1 MKLTF
6 TFIMLSLT
14 ALLAGC
20 VTPHPQNAIEFR
32 AAVPG
37 AFLAKVEKYEVSQP
51 FNKVAAH
58 SLIERKKTGASAQI
72 SLILAITV
80 F

>member
-6 TFIMLSLT
+6 RLIMLSLT

-20 VTPHPQNAIEFR
+20 VTSHPQNAIEFR

-37 AFLAKVEKYEVSQP
+37 AFLAKVDEV
-51 FNKVAAH
+51 
-58 SLIERKKTGASAQI
+58 
-72 SLILAITV
+72 
-80 F
+80 